1 MEVSAEQEKC
11 HMSREGWAEHLYL
24 QFDNIGWETIIWLLC
39 KGIIEGRKVNSK
51 VFLGETSIYVSIQ
64 QKKKEDVRIL
74 WIIEKYI
81 LWTVSTCCIEKETK
95 WPGNYNATLSFILCR
110 LLRRTSAKNQLKFMS
125 KKHLG
130 LSKRAMIPLSK
141 NKMSYFRWTNI

>member
-11 HMSREGWAEHLYL
+11 HMSREGWAECLYL

-39 KGIIEGRKVNSK
+39 KGIIEGREVNSK
-51 VFLGETSIYVSIQ
+51 VFLGETNIYVSIQ
-64 QKKKEDVRIL
+64 QKKEDVRIL

-81 LWTVSTCCIEKETK
+81 LWTVSTCCIEKEMK

-110 LLRRTSAKNQLKFMS
+110 LLSRTSAKNQLKFMS

>member
-1 MEVSAEQEKC
+1 MEASVEQEEC

-24 QFDNIGWETIIWLLC
+24 QFDNTEWKTIIWLLC
-39 KGIIEGRKVNSK
+39 KGIIEERK
-51 VFLGETSIYVSIQ
+51 VFLGEMSVYESIQ
-64 QKKKEDVRIL
+64 KKNEDIRIL
-74 WIIEKYI
+74 WIIQKYI
-81 LWTVSTCCIEKETK
+81 LWTVSIYSIEKEMK

-110 LLRRTSAKNQLKFMS
+110 LLSQISTKNQLKFMS

-141 NKMSYFRWTNI
+141 NKMSSSRWTNI